1 MQSQKSGKTQAQL
14 ENYPIDESLATLL
27 HAASN
32 QSYMTKPQIV
42 EVYADPIMLDS
53 LSPREDFKQALVNA
67 HKSVRSQNYVATM
80 RSLHPDT
87 LNGVR
92 PISKDAR
99 RLFTRIS
106 LHTLDHRRSVLR
118 NEVARNLQAPLDTV
132 PPDHPYI
139 LKKINDGATPLLL
152 QLPYLINQ
160 LGGAS
165 AVSHNFSSGIAW
177 LEWPCSTA
185 LLFSSSRIVMTGS
198 NSAEQCEIAANTY
211 IDILRH
217 FVPTLPWER
226 LEFLIQNVVCS
237 GSVPFLVD
245 LHKLNKRLPSSSN
258 LDLNLFPG
266 LCVHTKQIPGVP
278 SYMKAVILMF
288 RSGHAVITGCTSVQ
302 DAVQN
307 FDYFCMH
314 ILDEC
319 WDSSEG
325 AVRSSASY
333 KLVLE
338 QRQREENDS
347 RILATHN
354 QQVLLQGFSQDLYT
368 RVVSTQERPDETASP
383 S

>member
-1 MQSQKSGKTQAQL
+1 MQSSQFSKTQAQL
-14 ENYPIDESLATLL
+14 DKFPIDASLATLL
-27 HAASN
+27 HTASN
-32 QSYMTKPQIV
+32 QSYMVEPQVV
-42 EVYADPIMLDS
+42 ELYTDPVMLDS
-53 LSPREDFKQALVNA
+53 MSSRDDFKQALVNA
-67 HKSVRSQNYVATM
+67 HTSVRSQNYVATM

-87 LNGVR
+87 LNGIR

-106 LHTLDHRRSVLR
+106 LNTLDHRRSILR
-118 NEVARNLQAPLDTV
+118 NEVARNLQVALDSVPLD
-132 PPDHPYI
+132 HPFI

-217 FVPTLPWER
+217 FVPALPWER

-245 LHKLNKRLPSSSN
+245 LHKLNKRLPAASN

-266 LCVHTKQIPGVP
+266 LCVHTKQIQGVP
-278 SYMKAVILMF
+278 PFMKAVILMF

-307 FDYFCMH
+307 FDYFCTH

-347 RILATHN
+347 KNLTTHN
-354 QQVLLQGFSQDLYT
+354 HQVLLQGFSQELYT
-368 RVVSTQERPDETASP
+368 RVVGTQERPDEAS
-383 S
+383 